1 MRYFIASDF
10 KARSIEG
17 GTKTRRDGRA
27 SERAALCGFVRLG
40 GRTQVFPTGK
50 RLLQFAKRDFFVV
63 SGSAMHAA
71 VDFLQRED
79 CNEGR
84 GLHLKAV
91 LLSSVLARGHA

>member
-10 KARSIEG
+10 KARSIE
-17 GTKTRRDGRA
+17 RRNEDSKRRSSG
-27 SERAALCGFVRLG
+27 RAALCGFVRLG